1 MRGKADVSCAIFEEA
16 SNAQR
21 IEVCERDGASPTGL
35 SDMGV
40 VDGCVA
46 WKRESDGR
54 VFALRPFVE
63 LGDVALK
70 VGDRVGVL
78 ARELVDVANRFDGLR
93 LRFPALS
100 VVLHNREVYALA
112 ALRFLQVHGTPP
124 ECKYSPASRSEC
136 PAYPRIMPMGKEKPF
151 MQVDGAYNMRVI
163 VCGACTS
170 EGEEL
175 TVRPEKKQWTY
186 REKMA
191 QANREAKATVVAL
204 AIVVVV
210 WIVAGF
216 GLSAFDVE
224 AFGTPFWVFG
234 GTIGTWVAAIVA
246 AVVLGRR
253 VFADFDLDEE
263 ERDAN
268 N

>member
-1 MRGKADVSCAIFEEA
+1 
-16 SNAQR
+16 
-21 IEVCERDGASPTGL
+21 
-35 SDMGV
+35 
-40 VDGCVA
+40 
-46 WKRESDGR
+46 
-54 VFALRPFVE
+54 
-63 LGDVALK
+63 
-70 VGDRVGVL
+70 
-78 ARELVDVANRFDGLR
+78 
-93 LRFPALS
+93 
-100 VVLHNREVYALA
+100 
-112 ALRFLQVHGTPP
+112 
-124 ECKYSPASRSEC
+124 
-136 PAYPRIMPMGKEKPF
+136 

-163 VCGACTS
+163 VRGACTS

-224 AFGTPFWVFG
+224 AFGTPLWVFG
-234 GTIGTWVAAIVA
+234 GTVGTWIAAIVA

-253 VFADFDLDEE
+253 VFVDFDLDEE

>member
-1 MRGKADVSCAIFEEA
+1 
-16 SNAQR
+16 
-21 IEVCERDGASPTGL
+21 
-35 SDMGV
+35 
-40 VDGCVA
+40 
-46 WKRESDGR
+46 
-54 VFALRPFVE
+54 
-63 LGDVALK
+63 
-70 VGDRVGVL
+70 
-78 ARELVDVANRFDGLR
+78 
-93 LRFPALS
+93 
-100 VVLHNREVYALA
+100 
-112 ALRFLQVHGTPP
+112 
-124 ECKYSPASRSEC
+124 
-136 PAYPRIMPMGKEKPF
+136 

-210 WIVAGF
+210 WMVAGF
-216 GLSAFDVE
+216 GLSTFDAE
-224 AFGTPFWVFG
+224 AFGTPLWVFG
-234 GTIGTWVAAIVA
+234 GTIGTWIAAIVA

>member
-1 MRGKADVSCAIFEEA
+1 
-16 SNAQR
+16 
-21 IEVCERDGASPTGL
+21 
-35 SDMGV
+35 MGV
-40 VDGCVA
+40 IDGRVA
-46 WKRESDGR
+46 RKCESDGR
-54 VFALRPFVE
+54 VFAFRPFVE
-63 LGDVALK
+63 LGDVGLE

-78 ARELVDVANRFDGLR
+78 ACELVDVADRLDGLR
-93 LRFPALS
+93 LRFPAFS
-100 VVLHNREVYALA
+100 VVLHNRKVYALA
-112 ALRFLQVHGTPP
+112 ALRFLQVHSTPP
-124 ECKYSPASRSEC
+124 KCKYSPAARSEY
-136 PAYPRIMPMGKEKPF
+136 PAYPRIMPMDKKKSF
-151 MQVDGAYNMRVI
+151 MQVGGAYNMRVI
-163 VCGACTS
+163 VRGACAPAR
-170 EGEEL
+170 EEL
-175 TVRPEKKQWTY
+175 FVRPEKKQWTY

-210 WIVAGF
+210 WIAAGF

-224 AFGTPFWVFG
+224 VFGTPIWVFG
-234 GTIGTWVAAIVA
+234 GTLGTWIAAIVA

>member
-1 MRGKADVSCAIFEEA
+1 
-16 SNAQR
+16 
-21 IEVCERDGASPTGL
+21 
-35 SDMGV
+35 
-40 VDGCVA
+40 
-46 WKRESDGR
+46 
-54 VFALRPFVE
+54 
-63 LGDVALK
+63 
-70 VGDRVGVL
+70 
-78 ARELVDVANRFDGLR
+78 
-93 LRFPALS
+93 
-100 VVLHNREVYALA
+100 
-112 ALRFLQVHGTPP
+112 
-124 ECKYSPASRSEC
+124 
-136 PAYPRIMPMGKEKPF
+136 

-163 VCGACTS
+163 VRGTCTS

-216 GLSAFDVE
+216 GPPL
-224 AFGTPFWVFG
+224 WVFG
-234 GTIGTWVAAIVA
+234 GTIGTWIAAIVA